1 MRQVDCDALVQTAL
15 DLRHVVTHLEEIR
28 FVLIESALC
37 DLFEHTLRVLLE
49 PVDDGPS
56 SKSSGPAL

>member
-15 DLRHVVTHLEEIR
+15 DLRHVVTHLREIR

-37 DLFEHTLRVLLE
+37 DLFKYTLGGLLE
-49 PVDDGPS
+49 PVADGAP
-56 SKSSGPAL
+56 SKSSGPGL